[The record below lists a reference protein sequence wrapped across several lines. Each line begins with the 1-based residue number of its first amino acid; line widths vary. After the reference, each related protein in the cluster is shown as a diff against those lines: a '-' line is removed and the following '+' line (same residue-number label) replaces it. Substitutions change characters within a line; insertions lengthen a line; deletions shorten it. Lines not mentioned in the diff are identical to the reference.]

1 MSPVTRASSSPAR
14 RSSSLP
20 PTRRMTA
27 RSKPPPSRSA
37 ATASRRPCE
46 CGEPRA
52 AMSCAC
58 RPVVTARRHFFRRNN
73 MGRTTRRL
81 LAGAGLVAVLAVSSA
96 LAQQPQT
103 VRLRGPIAAVD
114 GSTLT
119 VKAGEAGDV
128 KVKLTDNAAVY
139 GVVKA
144 SLADIKPGAFIGV
157 GATPQADGSQRAI
170 QVVIFAEVQRGT
182 GEGHRPW
189 DRPNTTMTNATV
201 DTTVAGV
208 DGQAV
213 TVKYKDGEKKI
224 IVGPDA
230 VIRAYVVGSRDELK
244 PGANINIIAAT
255 KKPDGTFEAA
265 RVNVGRDGIV
275 P

>member
-1 MSPVTRASSSPAR
+1 
-14 RSSSLP
+14 
-20 PTRRMTA
+20 
-27 RSKPPPSRSA
+27 
-37 ATASRRPCE
+37 
-46 CGEPRA
+46 
-52 AMSCAC
+52 
-58 RPVVTARRHFFRRNN
+58 

-81 LAGAGLVAVLAVSSA
+81 LAGAALVAGLAVSSA

-119 VKAGEAGDV
+119 VKSGEAGDV

-144 SLADIKPGAFIGV
+144 SLADVKPGAFIGV

-170 QVVIFAEVQRGT
+170 QVMIFAEVQRGT

-189 DRPNTTMTNATV
+189 DRPNTTMTNA
-201 DTTVAGV
+201 TVAGV

>member
-1 MSPVTRASSSPAR
+1 
-14 RSSSLP
+14 
-20 PTRRMTA
+20 
-27 RSKPPPSRSA
+27 
-37 ATASRRPCE
+37 
-46 CGEPRA
+46 
-52 AMSCAC
+52 
-58 RPVVTARRHFFRRNN
+58 

-81 LAGAGLVAVLAVSSA
+81 LAGAALVAGLAVSST

-103 VRLRGPIAAVD
+103 VRLRGPIEAVD

-128 KVKLTDNAAVY
+128 KLKLTDNAAVY

-170 QVVIFAEVQRGT
+170 QIMIFAEVQRGT

-208 DGQAV
+208 DGQV
-213 TVKYKDGEKKI
+213 VMVKYKDGEKKI
-224 IVGPDA
+224 VIGPDA
-230 VIRAYVVGSRDELK
+230 QIIYNVVGDKGDLK
-244 PGANINIIAAT
+244 VGASIVVPAAS
-255 KKPDGTFEAA
+255 KKPDGSYEAN
-265 RVNVGRDGIV
+265 RVNVGRGDYV
-275 P
+275 VN